1 MFSKKPNNVKGFTL
15 IELVVVI
22 VILGILAA
30 VAAPRFINLAGD
42 ASESVMEGLAGSLES
57 TLNIYNAKAIVEGE
71 AGLTN
76 GFTFNG
82 VLFDQG
88 YPIAVSFPLNDA
100 DTRPE
105 ILEAADISDD
115 FVFATQFTDSVNGQ
129 LARGLYI
136 TNTNQIG
143 TNAVSV
149 ANITATNCYVSFKSL
164 VTVAERPEI
173 LTVTTGC

>member
-1 MFSKKPNNVKGFTL
+1 MFISSKKLSIVKGFTL

-30 VAAPRFINLAGD
+30 VAAPRFINIFGD
-42 ASESVMEGLAGSLES
+42 ANESVMEGLAGSLES
-57 TLNIYNAKAIVEGE
+57 TLNIYNARAILEGE

-76 GFTFNG
+76 GFTLNG

-88 YPIAVSFPLNDA
+88 YPIGVSFGDSDNI
-100 DTRPE
+100 PE

-115 FVFATQFTDSVNGQ
+115 FVFATQFNDNVNGQ
-129 LARGLYI
+129 TARGLYI

-143 TNAVSV
+143 TNTVNV

-164 VTVAERPEI
+164 VTVAQRPEI

>member
-1 MFSKKPNNVKGFTL
+1 MSSKKLNTVKGFTL

-30 VAAPRFINLAGD
+30 VAAPRFINLSGD
-42 ASESVMEGLAGSLES
+42 ASEAVMEGLAGNLES
-57 TLNIYNAKAIVEGE
+57 TLNIYNAKAILEGD

-88 YPIAVSFPLNDA
+88 YPIGVSFGDSDNI
-100 DTRPE
+100 PE

-115 FVFATQFTDSVNGQ
+115 FVFATQFNDNVNGQ
-129 LARGLYI
+129 TARGLYI

-143 TNAVSV
+143 TNTVNV

-164 VTVAERPEI
+164 VTVAQRPEI